1 MSNVKAISLADMLS
15 ARREGSAKIVYGYPP
30 GWEAE
35 AKFLIAR
42 QVRARVEYV
51 EDLAKPKTVSE
62 FINLADECLKDL
74 GAIAKEYSDKVSAE
88 NKVWLANLDEARRLI
103 DGEIRDTDNR
113 NESNEEEG
121 PGGDDL
127 GGGSPNKRR
136 RPRKPKDPWWKKLL
150 ETMVAFSKRLA
161 TVAEAI
167 AKEAYDLFKAAVA
180 SAWSS
185 FWKGIGEATV
195 TLILTYFSGV
205 NPF

>member
-1 MSNVKAISLADMLS
+1 MSDVKAISLADMLS
-15 ARREGSAKIVYGYPP
+15 ARREGSAKIGYGYPP

-35 AKFLIAR
+35 AEFLIAR
-42 QVRARVEYV
+42 QARARVEYV
-51 EDLAKPKTVSE
+51 EGLAKPKTVSE

-74 GAIAKEYSDKVSAE
+74 GAIAKGYSDKVSAE

-113 NESNEEEG
+113 NESNEDEG
-121 PGGDDL
+121 PGGGDP
-127 GGGSPNKRR
+127 GGGGPNRR
-136 RPRKPKDPWWKKLL
+136 RPRRPKDPWWQKLL

-161 TVAEAI
+161 TVAKAI
-167 AKEAYDLFKAAVA
+167 AEEAYDLFKAAVA